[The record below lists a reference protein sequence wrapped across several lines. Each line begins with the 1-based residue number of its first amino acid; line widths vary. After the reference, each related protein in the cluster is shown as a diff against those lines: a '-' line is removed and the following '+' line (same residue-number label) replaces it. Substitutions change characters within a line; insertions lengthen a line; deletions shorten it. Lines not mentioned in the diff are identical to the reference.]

1 MGCGVWVGGG
11 DGGVSIKGEIVE
23 ENIIWQRLITI
34 ISNNNK
40 TH

>member
-11 DGGVSIKGEIVE
+11 DGVVGIKGEIVE
-23 ENIIWQRLITI
+23 ENIIWQELITI